1 MMKLVFLF
9 LIIVL
14 RDKQWQTVKWR
25 QLRVGDLIKLTD
37 GSLIPAD
44 TLLLSSSEP
53 QAIAYI
59 ETANLDGE
67 TNLKIKKVPYC
78 RIADTCIYYNIVS
91 NCSHIFKQPATI

>member
-78 RIADTCIYYNIVS
+78 HIADTCLYYNIVS